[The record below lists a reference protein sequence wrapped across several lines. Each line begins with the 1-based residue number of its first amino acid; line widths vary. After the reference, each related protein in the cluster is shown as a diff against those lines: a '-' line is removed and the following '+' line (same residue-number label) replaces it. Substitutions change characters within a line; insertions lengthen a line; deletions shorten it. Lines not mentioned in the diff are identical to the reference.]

1 MTTREKAELLVRWGI
16 QIKQI
21 ATKANY
27 NSPCLCQWLNGKINI
42 SSNAE
47 ARIAEAVQFYID
59 QLHDVLEILEGAE
72 SAISKQSSMSKLQTA
87 ENGEA
92 TK

>member
-1 MTTREKAELLVRWGI
+1 MTTKEKTELLVQWGI

-21 ATKANY
+21 AIKANY
-27 NSPCLCQWLNGKINI
+27 NSSCLCQWLNGKINI

-59 QLHDVLEILEGAE
+59 QLHNVLGILEGAE
-72 SAISKQSSMSKLQTA
+72 SANPNNLSDSTLQTP
-87 ENGEA
+87 EKREA
-92 TK
+92 T